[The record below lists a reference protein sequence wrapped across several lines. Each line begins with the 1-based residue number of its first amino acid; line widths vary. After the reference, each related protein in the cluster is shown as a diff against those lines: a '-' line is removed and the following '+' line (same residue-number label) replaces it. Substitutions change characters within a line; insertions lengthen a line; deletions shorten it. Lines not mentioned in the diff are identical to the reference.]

1 MSDAVTRAISRRQ
14 VLKGVGAA
22 GVAVAGGGLLAACGT
37 SSTSSGPAGSQA
49 AASPGVPASIGASR
63 PLRVWMIWPTDFSLV
78 QRIIETTVAQYEA
91 TYAGKKVEV
100 TGIAWDEMGPK
111 LAAGRLSGELPDV
124 FTPDTERGTAYFN
137 DLLLPLGDFLKDA
150 GIPDD
155 DWVQS
160 GLDGWSF
167 DGQLHGI
174 PAICGTK
181 CYIYRKDY
189 FDEAGI
195 TAFPKTWDEFK
206 AAEAALVQRDGSG
219 NVVRSAEFWGRT
231 GDDQQLVTYA
241 VQNGGAQFDSADPV
255 RGPSKVASP
264 EFLEAFSFYFDQKR
278 VGKVAPL
285 TGTVLNPGEWASISG
300 KAAMEMQGPWWIPAI
315 VKSVPVEAEKLAI
328 GLPLEGKSA
337 RAGIGDQGGSFC
349 IRKGTE
355 VLDDAYNFLRVFLEE
370 DNYLAYHDAL
380 DHPESPFAALTGRK
394 SMNAKLQWIQTDP
407 IMKNMPQWVEALD
420 YGVNVGWKHV
430 AAQEIELNLWGPAME
445 RAVNSILPDA
455 DILAELAGA
464 MDAATDRAVRLKG

>member
-1 MSDAVTRAISRRQ
+1 
-14 VLKGVGAA
+14 
-22 GVAVAGGGLLAACGT
+22 
-37 SSTSSGPAGSQA
+37 
-49 AASPGVPASIGASR
+49 
-63 PLRVWMIWPTDFSLV
+63 MIWPTDFSLV

-315 VKSVPVEAEKLAI
+315 VKSVPAEAEKLAI